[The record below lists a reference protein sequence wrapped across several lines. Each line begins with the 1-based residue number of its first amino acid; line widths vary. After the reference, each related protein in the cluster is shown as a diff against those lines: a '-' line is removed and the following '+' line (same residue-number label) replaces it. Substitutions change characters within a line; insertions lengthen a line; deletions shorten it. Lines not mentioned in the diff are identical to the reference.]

1 MKKFVAT
8 ALAAAIALN
17 PSVSSANYA
26 HVMMRYFW
34 YADEFSNTIVGEYI
48 IYCDA
53 PSYQWGEATA
63 YPGETEVY
71 DCP

>member
-1 MKKFVAT
+1 MKKIVSA
-8 ALAAAIALN
+8 ALAAAIALV
-17 PSVSSANYA
+17 PTTMSANYA
-26 HVMMRYFW
+26 DISVRQFW
-34 YADEFSNTIVGEYI
+34 YADEFSTTIVGEYI
-48 IYCDA
+48 IYCNA

>member
-1 MKKFVAT
+1 MKKFVLI
-8 ALAAAIALN
+8 ALAAAIALA
-17 PSVSSANYA
+17 PGAASATYA
-26 HVMMRYFW
+26 NVMFRYFW
-34 YADEFSNTIVGEYI
+34 YADETQNTIVGEYI
-48 IYCDA
+48 IYCNA